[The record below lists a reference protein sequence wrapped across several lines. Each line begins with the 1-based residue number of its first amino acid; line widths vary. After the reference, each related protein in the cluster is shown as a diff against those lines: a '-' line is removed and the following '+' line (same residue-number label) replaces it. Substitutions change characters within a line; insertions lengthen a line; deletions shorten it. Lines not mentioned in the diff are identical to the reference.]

1 MPPKKREKEPDVS
14 KNPRI
19 DHIQAD
25 HELFLQAFEK
35 PTQIYRYLR
44 TRNMCSPIFLN
55 RTLTYM
61 RDRMSRN
68 NKGRAKFKIDTLLQK
83 ISEKKETNIIQPGY
97 INLTFLGFNIS
108 SLSFGTDFA
117 QVETVLLK
125 ITHKK
130 RKDSSAPSM
139 QITLGTAD
147 VPINPL
153 DSQLP
158 LTAPTISIPTESFSN
173 GTGPIIKSYILLF
186 RVKVT
191 IDTENTELEEP
202 AVKKRKSSNVL
213 DSSNTKIYGAEL
225 TIYDKHNR
233 CYLSDG
239 DYDVVVH
246 DVSAISRNSPKK
258 HSSWENINDL
268 VETCG
273 NIDAFLKGAILKFKL
288 NWSSVACAKVVD
300 RPKPYPLSDNK
311 ENNSALANGDT
322 DIAKLQ
328 IVYQFV
334 YNNNSRQQTEACE
347 DLHCPWCSIN
357 CNELYTLL
365 KHLKLCHSRFTF
377 TYVPISV
384 GARID
389 VAINEM
395 YDGSYTGSPHDLIT
409 QPSVCA
415 FSRNGPVRRA
425 SVTHILVCHPKRP
438 KPSLSEFL
446 ELDDCE
452 YDGQRPFITGHN
464 RLYHHTTT
472 CLPMYPKEMDAD
484 SEGENDPEW
493 IQNKTMMMIDEFT
506 DVNEGE
512 KELMK
517 LWNLHVMKHGFVG
530 DCQIPL
536 ACQMFVQQKG
546 EELLL
551 KNLYRNFVLHLTSLF
566 DFGLISAVCLYTTLQ
581 KLQQLVGETH
591 AIRNVLKNAR
601 EAQLETFNLNKTNQ
615 NSSPHADKALG
626 NGGSSKT
633 TQQGRKTASI
643 GLQRRKALATDALPP
658 RRKSL
663 CVEALAATKKR
674 LNLNLSKTLDG
685 GKPS

>member
-1 MPPKKREKEPDVS
+1 MPPKKREKDPDTN

-61 RDRMSRN
+61 KNRMSRSH
-68 NKGRAKFKIDTLLQK
+68 KTRQTFKVDSLL
-83 ISEKKETNIIQPGY
+83 EKVTTKRDSMTIQPGY
-97 INLTFLGFNIS
+97 INLTFLSFNLK
-108 SLSFGTDFA
+108 SLDYNCQLA
-117 QVETVLLK
+117 QVETILLK
-125 ITHKK
+125 ISHKK

-139 QITLGTAD
+139 QVTLGTAD
-147 VPINPL
+147 VPVNPN
-153 DSQLP
+153 DQHLP
-158 LTAPTISIPTESFSN
+158 ETASTISISTESFNASS
-173 GTGPIIKSYILLF
+173 GPLVKSFILLF
-186 RVKVT
+186 RVKLSPGR
-191 IDTENTELEEP
+191 DSECDEP
-202 AVKKRKSSNVL
+202 ALKKRKSLIENDIKL
-213 DSSNTKIYGAEL
+213 YGAEL

-239 DYDVVVH
+239 DYDIVVQ
-246 DVSAISRNSPKK
+246 DFSTVSKNPPKK
-258 HSSWENINDL
+258 HSSWENVNDL

-273 NIDAFLKGAILKFKL
+273 NLDAFMKGAVLKFKL
-288 NWSSVACAKVVD
+288 NWSPEASARVVD
-300 RPKPYPLSDNK
+300 RPQPYPLQDNK
-311 ENNSALANGDT
+311 ENLPLITNNNNNNVE
-322 DIAKLQ
+322 KLQ

-347 DLHCPWCSIN
+347 DLHCPWCSLH
-357 CNELYTLL
+357 CNTLYTLL

-395 YDGSYTGSPHDLIT
+395 YDGSYTGSPHDLIS

-452 YDGQRPFITGHN
+452 FDGQRPFITGHN

-472 CLPMYPKEMDAD
+472 CLPIYPKEMDVD
-484 SEGENDPEW
+484 SEGEHDPEW
-493 IQNKTMMMIDEFT
+493 LQNKTMMMIDEFT

-517 LWNLHVMKHGFVG
+517 MWNLHVMRHGFVG
-530 DCQIPL
+530 DCQIPV
-536 ACQMFVQQKG
+536 ACQTFVQDKG
-546 EELLL
+546 KELLM
-551 KNLYRNFVLHLTSLF
+551 KNLYKNFVIHMCSLF
-566 DFGLISAVCLYTTLQ
+566 DFGLVSAVCLYTIIQ
-581 KLQQLVGETH
+581 KLQEQVGETGP
-591 AIRNVLKNAR
+591 IRTILKESR
-601 EAQLETFNLNKTNQ
+601 EAQMDNWSKTTNTPIHCDKANPHKTPSGRKTGNMGIQRRKGTTTPNDSVARRKSACAETTRKRLSMSLNKTEHK
-615 NSSPHADKALG
+615 SS
-626 NGGSSKT
+626 
-633 TQQGRKTASI
+633 
-643 GLQRRKALATDALPP
+643 
-658 RRKSL
+658 
-663 CVEALAATKKR
+663 
-674 LNLNLSKTLDG
+674 
-685 GKPS
+685 

>member
-1 MPPKKREKEPDVS
+1 MPPKKREKDPDNV
-14 KNPRI
+14 KTPRI

-61 RDRMSRN
+61 KQRMSRVHKHRKN
-68 NKGRAKFKIDTLLQK
+68 FKVDSLLERVLSK
-83 ISEKKETNIIQPGY
+83 RELMSIQPGY
-97 INLTFLGFNIS
+97 INLTFLSFNNK
-108 SLSFGTDFA
+108 SLDYNAQIA

-125 ITHKK
+125 ISHKK

-139 QITLGTAD
+139 QVTLGTAD
-147 VPINPL
+147 VPINPN
-153 DSQLP
+153 DQQLP
-158 LTAPTISIPTESFSN
+158 LTAPTISIPTESFNPSS
-173 GTGPIIKSYILLF
+173 GPLVKSYILLF

-191 IDTENTELEEP
+191 DKDSEDDEP
-202 AVKKRKSSNVL
+202 ALKKRKSNGIT
-213 DSSNTKIYGAEL
+213 DSNTKLYGAEL
-225 TIYDKHNR
+225 TVYDKHNR

-239 DYDVVVH
+239 DYDIVVH
-246 DVSAISRNSPKK
+246 DFSGNPKSILKK
-258 HSSWENINDL
+258 HSSWENVNDL
-268 VETCG
+268 VESCG
-273 NIDAFLKGAILKFKL
+273 DLDAFMKGAVLKFKL
-288 NWSSVACAKVVD
+288 NWSSEASARIVD
-300 RPKPYPLSDNK
+300 RPPPYPLVDNK
-311 ENNSALANGDT
+311 ENVPLLTNGNNNNLE
-322 DIAKLQ
+322 KLQ

-347 DLHCPWCSIN
+347 DLHCPWCSLN
-357 CNELYTLL
+357 CNQLYVLL

-384 GARID
+384 GARVD

-395 YDGSYTGSPHDLIT
+395 YDGSYTGSPHDLIS

-452 YDGQRPFITGHN
+452 FDGQRPFITGHN
-464 RLYHHTTT
+464 RLYHHTFT
-472 CLPMYPKEMDAD
+472 CLPVHPKEMDVD

-493 IQNKTMMMIDEFT
+493 LQNKTMMMIDEFT

-517 LWNLHVMKHGFVG
+517 MWNLHVMKHGFVG
-530 DCQIPL
+530 DCQIPI
-536 ACQMFVQQKG
+536 ACQLFVQFKG

-551 KNLYRNFVLHLTSLF
+551 KNLYKNFVVHMTSLF
-566 DFGLISAVCLYTTLQ
+566 DFGLVSAVCLYTTMQ
-581 KLQQLVGETH
+581 KLQELVGETS
-591 AIRNVLKNAR
+591 AIRTVLKESR
-601 EAQLETFNLNKTNQ
+601 EAQMVNWPRIGNAPPVCDKPSLIKTP
-615 NSSPHADKALG
+615 SA
-626 NGGSSKT
+626 
-633 TQQGRKTASI
+633 GRKTANMGI
-643 GLQRRKALATDALPP
+643 QRRKGTPTP
-658 RRKSL
+658 CESTTRRKSI
-663 CVEALAATKKR
+663 CGETSRKR
-674 LNLNLSKTLDG
+674 LTLSLNKSDQK
-685 GKPS
+685 SS

>member
-1 MPPKKREKEPDVS
+1 MPPKKREKEPDLS
-14 KNPRI
+14 KTPRI

-55 RTLTYM
+55 RTLKC
-61 RDRMSRN
+61 R
-68 NKGRAKFKIDTLLQK
+68 GPIKIDKPLKLIYCYNKYLL
-83 ISEKKETNIIQPGY
+83 KKDAMLIQPGY
-97 INLTFLGFNIS
+97 INLTFLGFNNKTLDYNAQI
-108 SLSFGTDFA
+108 A

-125 ITHKK
+125 ISHKK

-139 QITLGTAD
+139 QVTLGTAD
-147 VPINPL
+147 VPINPNEEH
-153 DSQLP
+153 LP
-158 LTAPTISIPTESFSN
+158 LTAPTISIPTESFNPSS
-173 GTGPIIKSYILLF
+173 GPLVKSYILLF
-186 RVKVT
+186 RVKITPDREVE
-191 IDTENTELEEP
+191 DDEP
-202 AVKKRKSSNVL
+202 ALKKRKSNGCL
-213 DSSNTKIYGAEL
+213 ENNTKLYGAEL
-225 TIYDKHNR
+225 TVYDKHNR

-239 DYDVVVH
+239 DYDIVVQ
-246 DVSAISRNSPKK
+246 DFSTCSKYSPKK
-258 HSSWENINDL
+258 HSSWENVNDL

-273 NIDAFLKGAILKFKL
+273 NLDAFMKGAVLRFKL
-288 NWSSVACAKVVD
+288 NWSPEASARIVD
-300 RPKPYPLSDNK
+300 RPKPYPLQENK
-311 ENNSALANGDT
+311 ENLPVITNNNHEGNVD
-322 DIAKLQ
+322 KLQ

-347 DLHCPWCSIN
+347 DLHCPWCSLN
-357 CNELYTLL
+357 CNQLYTLL

-395 YDGSYTGSPHDLIT
+395 YDGSYTGSPHDLIS

-425 SVTHILVCHPKRP
+425 TVTHILVCHPKRP

-472 CLPMYPKEMDAD
+472 CLPIYPKEMDVD

-493 IQNKTMMMIDEFT
+493 LQNKTMMMIDEFT

-517 LWNLHVMKHGFVG
+517 MWNLHVMKYGFVG

-536 ACQMFVQQKG
+536 ACQMFVQHKG
-546 EELLL
+546 KELLL
-551 KNLYRNFVLHLTSLF
+551 KNLYKNFVVHMCSLF
-566 DFGLISAVCLYTTLQ
+566 DFGLLSAVCLYTTIQ
-581 KLQQLVGETH
+581 KLQEIVGETG
-591 AIRNVLKNAR
+591 AIRTILKESR
-601 EAQLETFNLNKTNQ
+601 EAQIDNWSRNGNLQ
-615 NSSPHADKALG
+615 VSYDKPSLLKMS
-626 NGGSSKT
+626 NI
-633 TQQGRKTASI
+633 GRKTGSVGI
-643 GLQRRKALATDALPP
+643 QRRKGTPTPSDGPA
-658 RRKSL
+658 RRKSV
-663 CVEALAATKKR
+663 CTDPSRKR
-674 LNLNLSKTLDG
+674 LSLSLNKSDQK
-685 GKPS
+685 SC

>member
-1 MPPKKREKEPDVS
+1 MPPKKREKDPDNV
-14 KNPRI
+14 KTPRI

-61 RDRMSRN
+61 RQRMSRVHKHRQN
-68 NKGRAKFKIDTLLQK
+68 FKVDSLLDK
-83 ISEKKETNIIQPGY
+83 VVSRRDSISIQPGF
-97 INLTFLGFNIS
+97 INLTFLSFNNK
-108 SLSFGTDFA
+108 SLDYNAQIA

-125 ITHKK
+125 ISHKK

-147 VPINPL
+147 VPINP
-153 DSQLP
+153 DDQQLP
-158 LTAPTISIPTESFSN
+158 LTAPTISIPTESFNPSS
-173 GTGPIIKSYILLF
+173 GPLVKSYIILF

-191 IDTENTELEEP
+191 SEKDSGDEEP
-202 AVKKRKSSNVL
+202 ALKKRKSNGT
-213 DSSNTKIYGAEL
+213 DNTKLYGAEL
-225 TIYDKHNR
+225 TVYDKHNR

-239 DYDVVVH
+239 DYDIVVH
-246 DVSAISRNSPKK
+246 DFSGNPKNNLKK
-258 HSSWENINDL
+258 HSSWESVNDL

-273 NIDAFLKGAILKFKL
+273 NLDAFMKGAVLKFKL
-288 NWSSVACAKVVD
+288 NWSPEASARIVD
-300 RPKPYPLSDNK
+300 RPPPYPLQENK
-311 ENNSALANGDT
+311 ENVPLSMNGDNNNVE
-322 DIAKLQ
+322 KLQ

-347 DLHCPWCSIN
+347 DLHCPWCSLN
-357 CNELYTLL
+357 CNQLYTLL

-395 YDGSYTGSPHDLIT
+395 YDGSYTGSPHDLIS

-415 FSRNGPVRRA
+415 FSRSGPVRRA

-452 YDGQRPFITGHN
+452 FDGQRPFITGHN

-472 CLPMYPKEMDAD
+472 YLPIYPKEMDVD

-493 IQNKTMMMIDEFT
+493 LQNKTMMMIDEFT

-517 LWNLHVMKHGFVG
+517 MWNLHVMKHGFVG
-530 DCQIPL
+530 DCQIPI
-536 ACQMFVQQKG
+536 ACQLFVQYKG
-546 EELLL
+546 KELLL
-551 KNLYRNFVLHLTSLF
+551 KNLYKNFVIHMTSLF
-566 DFGLISAVCLYTTLQ
+566 DFGLVSAVCLYTTIQ
-581 KLQQLVGETH
+581 KLQELVGETS
-591 AIRNVLKNAR
+591 AIRTVLKESR
-601 EAQLETFNLNKTNQ
+601 EAQIDNWSRVGNVPPICDKPNMTKTP
-615 NSSPHADKALG
+615 SA
-626 NGGSSKT
+626 
-633 TQQGRKTASI
+633 GRKTANV
-643 GLQRRKALATDALPP
+643 GMQRRKGTPTP
-658 RRKSL
+658 CEPTSRRKSV
-663 CVEALAATKKR
+663 CGETSRKR
-674 LNLNLSKTLDG
+674 LTLTLKSDQ
-685 GKPS
+685 KSS

>member
-1 MPPKKREKEPDVS
+1 MPPKKREKEPEAT

-61 RDRMSRN
+61 KHRMSRT
-68 NKGRAKFKIDTLLQK
+68 NKSRVNFRLDSLLQK
-83 ISEKKETNIIQPGY
+83 VTDRKENAFIQPGY
-97 INLTFLGFNIS
+97 INLTFLGFNNAS
-108 SLSFGTDFA
+108 MQGDCDYA
-117 QVETVLLK
+117 QVETILLK
-125 ITHKK
+125 ISHKK
-130 RKDSSAPSM
+130 RKDSSATSM
-139 QITLGTAD
+139 QITLGTAE

-153 DSQLP
+153 DGHMP
-158 LTAPTISIPTESFSN
+158 LTAPTISIPTESFSSGN
-173 GTGPIIKSYILLF
+173 GPLVKSFMLVF
-186 RVKVT
+186 KVKVVVDGEPT
-191 IDTENTELEEP
+191 DTEEP
-202 AVKKRKSSNVL
+202 NAKRRKSTNEPSNM
-213 DSSNTKIYGAEL
+213 KIYSAEL
-225 TIYDKHNR
+225 TVYDKHNR

-239 DYDVVVH
+239 DYDIVVQDYAQAVYRSSH
-246 DVSAISRNSPKK
+246 KK
-258 HSSWENINDL
+258 HSSWENVSDL
-268 VETCG
+268 METCN
-273 NIDAFLKGAILKFKL
+273 NIDAYMKGAILKFKL
-288 NWSSVACAKVVD
+288 NWSHEACAKMVE
-300 RPKPYPLSDNK
+300 RPKLYPLDNK
-311 ENNSALANGDT
+311 ENNPGLANGE
-322 DIAKLQ
+322 
-328 IVYQFV
+328 FV

-347 DLHCPWCSIN
+347 DLHCPWCSLN

-365 KHLKLCHSRFTF
+365 KHLKLCHSRFAF

-409 QPSVCA
+409 QSSVCA

-472 CLPMYPKEMDAD
+472 CLPIYPKEMDID

-493 IQNKTMMMIDEFT
+493 LQSKTMMMIDEFT

-517 LWNLHVMKHGFVG
+517 MWNLHVMKYGFVG

-546 EELLL
+546 KELLL

-566 DFGLISAVCLYTTLQ
+566 DFGLISAVCLYTSLQ
-581 KLQQLVGETH
+581 KLQQMVGETQ
-591 AIRNVLKNAR
+591 AIRNVLKHAR
-601 EAQLETFNLNKTNQ
+601 EAQMDNFNLQKSNPLL
-615 NSSPHADKALG
+615 SPHVHDKQSALA
-626 NGGSSKT
+626 SKT
-633 TQQGRKTASI
+633 TPQTGRKT
-643 GLQRRKALATDALPP
+643 GGNMLLQRRLKRGPTPENLPA
-658 RRKSL
+658 RRKSV
-663 CVEALAATKKR
+663 CVDAVPTKKR
-674 LNLNLSKTLDG
+674 LSLSLAKN
-685 GKPS
+685 